1 MVGRNA
7 DPPKNVTM
15 TFSELNRKLLFHG
28 QQEVTDYL
36 RNSPLNRFL
45 YKKFLGILSAS
56 GIEVPMVTLFN
67 EIYYQ
72 CVRINYDLD
81 PGVDPQRR
89 YWAEEATWLHS
100 SEGAQLV
107 FCAVWALL
115 CLKREHPFHEECFLS
130 VLAPYLRN
138 SAFCHFAED
147 LAQELHAS
155 SISVPDRFPVM
166 TCPVSEIV
174 PEFSL
179 TKEQDKSFWGYN
191 DPSRAIIMNAWQYT
205 WANVTCNYAH
215 SVIEKYVRLYPD
227 QDDQLKLIACM
238 KEPLYPK
245 KHPEELCFLK
255 ELSQRITTG
264 SFDPEDHPLL
274 PPTPSPETDEE
285 EADERLFCLLLE
297 GTEESRNLDLAKRYR
312 EERDA
317 LRSQLEEMQKSHDL
331 ELARLEAEYKAVTED
346 LLKENGKLIHW
357 PSKKKPKPLPQAN
370 TGSNMLVFS
379 INDVVAHVKERFSKS
394 AGEEISTML
403 YRFALEYGVL
413 TEETFKLI
421 DSIMPAIQKRDLPQQ
436 TFEFANVSQFNN
448 NPGTVVNGS

>member
-1 MVGRNA
+1 
-7 DPPKNVTM
+7 M

-45 YKKFLGILSAS
+45 YKRLLGILAAS
-56 GIEVPMVTLFN
+56 GIEVPVVTLFN

-72 CVRINYDLD
+72 CVRVNYDVD
-81 PGVDPQRR
+81 PGVDPERR
-89 YWAEEATWLHS
+89 YWAEEESWLHS
-100 SEGAQLV
+100 SDGAQLV
-107 FCAVWALL
+107 FCVVWALL
-115 CLKREHPFHEECFLS
+115 SIKRERPFHEECFLS

-138 SAFCHFAED
+138 SAFCHFAEE
-147 LAQELHAS
+147 LALELHES
-155 SISVPDRFPVM
+155 TLSVPDRFPVM

-191 DPSRAIIMNAWQYT
+191 DPSRAIIMDAWRYT
-205 WANVTCNYAH
+205 WTNVTCNYAH

-238 KEPLYPK
+238 KEPLNPK
-245 KHPEELCFLK
+245 MHPKELGFLK
-255 ELSQRITTG
+255 ELSQRIETG

-274 PPTPSPETDEE
+274 PPTASPETDEE
-285 EADERLFCLLLE
+285 EADEQRFRLSLE
-297 GTEESRNLDLAKRYR
+297 GTEESQSLDLAKRYR
-312 EERDA
+312 EERDT
-317 LRSQLEEMQKSHDL
+317 LRAQLEEMQKSHAL

-370 TGSNMLVFS
+370 PGSNLLVFS
-379 INDVVAHVKERFSKS
+379 LNDVAAHVKERFSKS
-394 AGEEISTML
+394 AGEEICTML
-403 YRFALEYGVL
+403 YRFALEYGSL
-413 TEETFKLI
+413 SEETFKLI
-421 DSIMPAIQKRDLPQQ
+421 DSIMPAIMKRDHPHQ
-436 TFEFANVSQFNN
+436 TFEFPHVTQFNN
-448 NPGTVVNGS
+448 NPGKVVNNG

>member
-1 MVGRNA
+1 
-7 DPPKNVTM
+7 M

-45 YKKFLGILSAS
+45 YKRLLGILAAS
-56 GIEVPMVTLFN
+56 GIEVPVVTLFN

-72 CVRINYDLD
+72 CVRVNYDVD
-81 PGVDPQRR
+81 PGVDPERR
-89 YWAEEATWLHS
+89 YWAEEESWLHS
-100 SEGAQLV
+100 SDGAQLV
-107 FCAVWALL
+107 FCVVWALL
-115 CLKREHPFHEECFLS
+115 SIKRERPFHEECFLS

-138 SAFCHFAED
+138 SAFCHFAEE
-147 LAQELHAS
+147 LALELHES
-155 SISVPDRFPVM
+155 TLSVPDRFPVM

-191 DPSRAIIMNAWQYT
+191 DPQRAILMDARQYT

-238 KEPLYPK
+238 KEPLNPK
-245 KHPEELCFLK
+245 MHPKELGFLK
-255 ELSQRITTG
+255 ELSQRIETG

-274 PPTPSPETDEE
+274 PPTASPETDEE
-285 EADERLFCLLLE
+285 EADEQRFKLSLE
-297 GTEESRNLDLAKRYR
+297 GTEESRSLDLAKRYR
-312 EERDA
+312 EERDT
-317 LRSQLEEMQKSHDL
+317 LRAQLEEMQKSHAL

-370 TGSNMLVFS
+370 PGSNLLVFS
-379 INDVVAHVKERFSKS
+379 LNDVAAHVKERFSKS
-394 AGEEISTML
+394 AGEEICTML
-403 YRFALEYGVL
+403 YRFALEYGSL
-413 TEETFKLI
+413 SEETFKLI
-421 DSIMPAIQKRDLPQQ
+421 DSIMPAILKRDLPHQ
-436 TFEFANVSQFNN
+436 TFEFPNVSQFNN
-448 NPGTVVNGS
+448 NPGTVMNG